1 MSVDTLL
8 QRLTKVKGGKG
19 HWTACC
25 PAHEDRSPSL
35 AVTETDDGRILLKC
49 FANCSVQEIVGAIG
63 MDMTDL
69 FPDSN
74 DHYKPKVKNA
84 FYATDLLKVIEFET
98 LVVSVAANNL
108 ANGMKLSDDDRSR
121 LKQAHER
128 ILEAVRS
135 MK

>member
-19 HWTACC
+19 RWTACC

-49 FANCSVQEIVGAIG
+49 FGGCSVQAIVGAIG
-63 MDMTDL
+63 MEMTDL

-74 DHYKPKVKNA
+74 DHHKPKVKNA
-84 FYATDLLKVIEFET
+84 FYATDLLKLIEFEST
-98 LVVSVAANNL
+98 IVIIAANDL
-108 ANGMKLSDDDRSR
+108 ASGKQLSDNDRSR

-128 ILEAVRS
+128 ILETVRQIR
-135 MK
+135 